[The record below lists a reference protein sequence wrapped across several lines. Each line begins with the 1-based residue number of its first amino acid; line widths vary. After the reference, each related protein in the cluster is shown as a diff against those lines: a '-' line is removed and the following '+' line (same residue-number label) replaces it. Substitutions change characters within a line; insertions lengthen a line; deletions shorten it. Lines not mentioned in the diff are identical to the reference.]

1 MIHAYDKIYLSVAQK
16 NLARMLDYLTNNL
29 KHPMEK
35 AWQFF
40 LMSEVSS
47 RFERGDCTVLA
58 GMSGVE
64 LARMVLEQAGE
75 PAADKTPSY
84 NFDRSPEY
92 WTGWAVAYYQWDTSL
107 TFAEIERA
115 VPITEICRM
124 YYPYHEMDIRQFVD
138 RMNELYREAVPDTN
152 LKMLRALSGMSQA
165 ELAGRSGVSKRTIQQ
180 YEQRQKEINKAQ
192 SETLLKLSRVL
203 NCEMEELLEKVPP
216 AVLK

>member
-16 NLARMLDYLTNNL
+16 NLARMLDYMTNDL

-40 LMSEVSS
+40 LMSGVSS
-47 RFERGDCTVLA
+47 RFEQGDCTVLA

-64 LARMVLEQAGE
+64 LARLVLEQAGE
-75 PAADKTPSY
+75 PAADETPSY
-84 NFDRSPEY
+84 SFDRSPEY
-92 WTGWAVAYYQWDTSL
+92 WTGWAVAYYQWATSL

-124 YYPYHEMDIRQFVD
+124 YHPYHEMDIRQFAD
-138 RMNELYREAVPDTN
+138 RMNELYRRAVPETS
-152 LKMLRALSGMSQA
+152 LKMIRTLSGMSQA
-165 ELAGRSGVSKRTIQQ
+165 DLAERSGVPKRTIQQ

-192 SETLLKLSRVL
+192 SGTLLRLSRAL
-203 NCEMEELLEKVPP
+203 NCEMEELLEKI
-216 AVLK
+216 